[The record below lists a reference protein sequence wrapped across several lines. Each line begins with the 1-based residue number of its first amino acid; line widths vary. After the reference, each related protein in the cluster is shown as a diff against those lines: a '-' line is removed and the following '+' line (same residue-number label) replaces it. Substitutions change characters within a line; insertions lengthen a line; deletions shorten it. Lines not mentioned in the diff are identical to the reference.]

1 MIRPLYVEKPLPRD
15 AGNDNAQQVRSVRV
29 NLAESPLGWLKAR
42 GRVSDRQFD
51 AGEALRR
58 DYERAGLGSRVTMR
72 WQAALGGNF
81 ARIDYRIVT
90 KSDNGKEQVFEG
102 IGFYRP
108 RDGGAYDG
116 TWFDSQGAMHP
127 LKATFTG
134 ESLTAYWGVKGKT
147 YGRTVYKLVNAYDQ
161 VEVVD
166 AIRDKKGN
174 WKEFSRNTLKKT
186 E

>member
-1 MIRPLYVEKPLPRD
+1 MNRFFAALAVLSVFLVSTSATALDCPTPYLCFLNGNWAADGTSFGKP
-15 AGNDNAQQVRSVRV
+15 
-29 NLAESPLGWLKAR
+29 
-42 GRVSDRQFD
+42 
-51 AGEALRR
+51 
-58 DYERAGLGSRVTMR
+58 SRVTMN
-72 WQAALGGNF
+72 WQSALDGKF

-90 KSDNGKEQVFEG
+90 KAGDGKEQVFDG

-108 RDGGAYDG
+108 LKDGVYDG

-127 LKATFTG
+127 LNATFTG

-166 AIRDKKGN
+166 AIQDKKGN
-174 WKEFSRNTLKKT
+174 WKEFSRNTLKKS